1 MEKMWTVS
9 YKEYLNFTGVK
20 EHIEEIKS
28 IKKLETRTGLA
39 KRRVGEELE
48 QSVLATFSKH
58 PELELKQLPAQMDIG
73 FGADFQ
79 VSYKEDG
86 KNYSFF
92 LDVTRSKKPI
102 TKYLTASG
110 NLTQSLEE
118 AFCYD
123 TDTFKIHFGLKERHS
138 ALFFYEK
145 PVVVMSIALR
155 DSHLHMNELDMH
167 NVGHILMSLNALLK
181 EKGYGARASQ
191 RVRPNIT
198 IYRKEFRR
206 SL

>member
-1 MEKMWTVS
+1 MWTVS

-28 IKKLETRTGLA
+28 IKKLETRTGVA
-39 KRRVGEELE
+39 KRKIGENLE
-48 QSVLATFSKH
+48 KSILATFSKH
-58 PELELKQLPAQMDIG
+58 PDLELKSLPAQMDIG

-79 VSYKEDG
+79 ISYKEDG

-110 NLTQSLEE
+110 ELTQSLDE
-118 AFCYD
+118 AFCYEAD
-123 TDTFKIHFGLKERHS
+123 GFRIHFGLKERHS

-145 PVVVMSIALR
+145 PVVVMSVSLR
-155 DSHLHMNELDMH
+155 ESDLIMSDIDMH
-167 NVGHILMSLNALLK
+167 NVGYILMSLNALLK

>member
-1 MEKMWTVS
+1 MQKMWTVS

-20 EHIEEIKS
+20 DNIEKIKS
-28 IKKLETRTGLA
+28 KKKKEIRIGSA
-39 KRRVGEELE
+39 NRKVGENLE
-48 QSVLATFSKH
+48 KAVLARFSEH
-58 PELELKQLPAQMDIG
+58 PDLNIKPLIAQMDIG

-79 VSYKEDG
+79 VSYKENG

-110 NLTQSLEE
+110 ELTQSLDD
-118 AFCYD
+118 AFCYETGD
-123 TDTFKIHFGLKERHS
+123 FRIHFGLKERHS

-145 PVVVMSIALR
+145 PIVVMSVSLR
-155 DSHLHMNELDMH
+155 EGQFIMSDIDMH
-167 NVGHILMSLNALLK
+167 NVGYVLMSLNGLLK

-191 RVRPNIT
+191 MVRPNPT
-198 IYRKEFRR
+198 IFRKEFKC